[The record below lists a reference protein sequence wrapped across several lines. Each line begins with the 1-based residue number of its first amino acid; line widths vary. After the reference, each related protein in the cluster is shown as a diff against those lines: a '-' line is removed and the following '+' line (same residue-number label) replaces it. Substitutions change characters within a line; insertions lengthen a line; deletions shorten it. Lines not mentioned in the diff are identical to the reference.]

1 MRKLKRI
8 LSAVLAK
15 NFNSE
20 DIKWIARELERNF
33 DINEVSGFPASMR
46 LPAKDAADVV
56 TNYFLRKKKLQDLV
70 NVVLGLDNKQFRGKK
85 VILKDVGRLAKAVE
99 ESGFE
104 YSSDTKEIKISEK
117 GGKRADF
124 GVCKEGVEYDFTFI
138 DIDIVKNSQVVNKYS
153 YDIVKKT
160 YTKIIA
166 YFTNRI
172 EKRNG
177 RIWVWAGDGGIAA
190 FYGDNKC
197 VKAVNAAID
206 IVAGIPLFNAE
217 HNDLPIDLNV
227 RVAVHKGRCIYRD
240 NKDLLLS
247 DDINFVVHLEKK
259 FTHINSISI
268 SENVFQELPDKH
280 RKFFFP
286 DGLFERRKAYRLK
299 YDIGSNKE
307 K

>member
-8 LSAVLAK
+8 LSSVLSK

-33 DINEVSGFPASMR
+33 DLNEVSGFPASMR
-46 LPAKDAADVV
+46 LPAKDAADIV
-56 TNYFLRKKKLQDLV
+56 TNYFFRKKKLEDLV
-70 NVVLGLDNKQFRGKK
+70 NVLFGIDNTQFRGKL
-85 VILKDVGRLAKAVE
+85 VILKDVTKLAKAIE
-99 ESGFE
+99 ENGYVYNKNSK
-104 YSSDTKEIKISEK
+104 SIQVSEK
-117 GGKRADF
+117 DGKRADF
-124 GVCKEGVEYDFTFI
+124 GVCKEGQEYDFAFI
-138 DIDIVKNSQVVNKYS
+138 DIDIVKNSEVVNKFS
-153 YDIVKKT
+153 YELVKKT

-172 EKRNG
+172 EKRKG

-197 VKAVNAAID
+197 VRAVNAAID

-217 HNDLPIDLNV
+217 HNDLPLDLNV
-227 RVAVHKGRCIYRD
+227 RVAVHKGRCIYRE

-268 SENVFQELPDKH
+268 SENVFQQLSDKH

-299 YDIGSNKE
+299 YDIGSK
-307 K
+307 KD